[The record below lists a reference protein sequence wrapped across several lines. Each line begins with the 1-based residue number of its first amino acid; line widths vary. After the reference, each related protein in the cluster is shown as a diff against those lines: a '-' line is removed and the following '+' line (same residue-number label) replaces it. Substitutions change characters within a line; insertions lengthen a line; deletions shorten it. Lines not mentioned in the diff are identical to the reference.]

1 MTENADYGGLTVREQ
16 EAILKHCLKKGIPT
30 DRAVTFADMYLPDRY
45 SKIRSRSTIQDF
57 RTQLTPKIG
66 INLPFIS
73 ANMKGVT
80 GPRLAKELMSL
91 GGLSIIPQMDA
102 IEERLGQLDAIRR
115 ADCALID
122 DPLTIAPHKTLK
134 EARVIMERFGI
145 NSLVVVD
152 EKNHPIGMLSNRDWF
167 YENDD
172 TKKVSQ
178 LMGGKRK
185 LYTAPAG
192 TPFADAAR
200 ILRECKIEKL
210 PLVNKN
216 GKLVGLLTTHGLFYE
231 RLYPRA
237 TRDNQ
242 FGRFLLVGSVGVGE
256 QVTKSRLLEV
266 EKQVEKGICMLLI
279 DTARAFSDN
288 ARDMVVAV
296 KKRFPDLPLMVGN
309 TSSAEG
315 TKFLIEAGADIV
327 KIGIGPGK
335 VCRTRRVGIGTPQVT
350 AIAESAAIANLYG
363 KTVVGDGGMEGPDD
377 VTKAV
382 IAGASAIMSGSMF
395 IQAEE
400 SEADTDRSDEDGS
413 KIKVYQGSA
422 SFAAQKARMQ
432 NKTLDRKRRPEG
444 VAKPVKVVGTVEEIV
459 EDLIDGMSSAMSYL
473 GVWSVK
479 ELREK
484 SKFPGKIQTSA
495 GLREGTK
502 R

>member
-1 MTENADYGGLTVREQ
+1 MAEDYGGLTVREQ
-16 EAILKHCLKKGIPT
+16 EAIEKHFLEKGIPI
-30 DRAVTFADMYLPDRY
+30 DRAVTFENMYLPDRY
-45 SKIRSRSTIQDF
+45 SRIRSRSDIQDF
-57 RTQLTPKIG
+57 RTQLTPGIG

-80 GPRLAKELMSL
+80 GPRLARELMSL
-91 GGLSIIPQMDA
+91 GGLSIIPQMDSIDVRLA
-102 IEERLGQLDAIRR
+102 QLEEIRR

-122 DPLTIAPHKTLK
+122 DPLTIAPHRTLK
-134 EARVIMERFGI
+134 EAKAIMERFGI

-167 YENDD
+167 YETDD
-172 TKKVSQ
+172 SKKVFE

-185 LYTAPAG
+185 LYTAPKG
-192 TPFADAAR
+192 IPFTEAAR
-200 ILRECKIEKL
+200 ILREKKIEKL
-210 PLVNKN
+210 PLVNRN

-231 RLYPRA
+231 RSYPRA

-242 FGRFLLVGSVGVGE
+242 FGRFMLVGSVGVGR
-256 QVTKSRLLEV
+256 QVTKERLMEV
-266 EKQVEKGICMLLI
+266 EKQVNKGISLLLI

-309 TSSAEG
+309 TSCAEG

-327 KIGIGPGK
+327 KVGIGPGK

-350 AIAESAAIANLYG
+350 AIAEASAIANLYG
-363 KTVVGDGGMEGPDD
+363 KTTVADGGMDGPDD
-377 VTKAV
+377 VTKAIV
-382 IAGASAIMSGSMF
+382 AGASAIMSGSMF

-400 SEADTDRSDEDGS
+400 SEAETDRSDEDGS

-422 SFAAQKARMQ
+422 SFAAQKARIQ
-432 NKTLDRKRRPEG
+432 NKNLDRRRRPEG

-459 EDLIDGMSSAMSYL
+459 EDLMDGMRSAMSYL

-484 SKFPGKIQTSA
+484 SKFPGRIQTTA